1 MTLYCAMDLK
11 AHSASLQRLLA
22 LLAFLLCAGTTH
34 ADPRFQALWENYGRA
49 QGLPSGQVSSFAQD
63 ARGYLYAGTDRGLTK
78 FDGRSFAI
86 LKTEPALPLEA
97 VEFLRFD
104 ERGKLWATVNG
115 FGVCVIDQLNLPV
128 ARSRCL
134 SKSAESLSHRLPD
147 NQVFT
152 LESWRG
158 RMWLAVF
165 GHGLLEV
172 ELDTLATGKLHPF
185 PDNRLLSSAIWQ
197 DALLVGSLDGALYHF
212 EPQLGSRKIV
222 ELDEA
227 ANLIAANGKRAFITL
242 LLSNQLLEIDAELRL
257 SKHEIAGVKSIS
269 SFTLHDGKL
278 LLSTDVGLI
287 LGSPETNWQQL
298 KSFGSALGAM
308 PEGRINT
315 LFFDQQNGLWVGSR
329 TAGAGR
335 LNSLSSPLTWL
346 LRGDGG
352 LPTNTVNA
360 ADMAND
366 GRLWVATST
375 RGALAFY
382 PDGTQSSLPIDANDG
397 VPTKNTRAVR
407 TIGETVWIGHQMG
420 LTQHRPNSQTGR
432 FSHWQSSGELSLVD
446 QIEPTPDGG
455 AWISVGFSQLV
466 RLDASLNELDRI
478 QAPGESTVIEQFLV
492 TTDESDVPKAGRR
505 NRPAAETIWWADDA
519 GFHVRKSPGEPAQS
533 LSNEQGL
540 GVTRCP
546 KSGHV
551 WFFGRHA
558 LIAVDPSTL
567 TLQKRLSYKVEA
579 SSDVGGIWCGL
590 DDTLYFAGNS
600 GLWRWHLQDAK
611 PERLD
616 SFENAAE
623 MSERPLHAAD
633 NALLVAGPR
642 GLLRVDLDKLA
653 DAEIAETSAA
663 SKAFALHITERPP
676 NRLNWQENA
685 ASLSADALSLHSPE
699 RTQYQFVARS
709 DTKLLETSEW
719 STQHQHRFERLPAGS
734 IQFEV
739 KAKNAAGLIV
749 AAPAILTEVEQVPWR
764 RPIAI
769 LLMFGLSA
777 LAIHSLYRFR
787 LSRHRREASLRE
799 AELRAAQ
806 KSELALVRTESLSV
820 IAHEMRNLLNGVGTS
835 AELLRRH
842 PDSELAPRW
851 LTRVESASEGL
862 GRLLDDA
869 LDFTKIATGHGA
881 IMPRSTDVARLIVDC
896 VEAFHPRASE
906 KLLTIS
912 ATVSMDA
919 PIREID
925 PVRLRQIA
933 SNLINNAIKFTDE
946 GEICVRLSEVLVPK
960 TDLSALVLEVEDTG
974 IGIPESARARIFEPY
989 ARLNTERQG
998 SGLGLAIVA
1007 TLAEACGGKI
1017 SIMPTATGKGSLFR
1031 LLLPAPIGELTATVD
1046 ELAPRDPITSEPAN
1060 PSTSDP
1066 VEVDVIQPLISPVLI
1081 IEDNCADLAALS
1093 LVLTSFGFTTINC
1106 QSAFDALIVAQS
1118 TEVSAVLLDL
1128 DLADMDGFDLAQT
1141 LRLMPAFAQ
1150 TPLIALTGSSEN
1162 IIQERCQEVGINAI
1176 ELKPF
1181 DAERLKAALW
1191 RLLRLD
1197 STQVEQTEKPP
1208 STNGL

>member
-1 MTLYCAMDLK
+1 LT
-11 AHSASLQRLLA
+11 A
-22 LLAFLLCAGTTH
+22 LLILLLSAG
-34 ADPRFQALWENYGRA
+34 AAQSDPRFQALWENYGRA

-63 ARGYLYAGTDRGLTK
+63 ARGYLYAGTDRGLTR
-78 FDGRSFAI
+78 FDGRNFTIVKA
-86 LKTEPALPLEA
+86 LPALPLEA

-115 FGVCVIDQLNLPV
+115 FGVCVLDQLDLPV

-134 SKSAESLSHRLPD
+134 SESAESLSHRLPD

-158 RMWLAVF
+158 RMWLAIF
-165 GHGLLEV
+165 EHGLLEV
-172 ELDTLATGKLHPF
+172 DLDSLAIGKLHPF
-185 PDNRLLSSAIWQ
+185 HDNRLLSSAIWQ
-197 DALLVGSLDGALYHF
+197 DSLLIGSLDGALYRF
-212 EPQLGSRKIV
+212 EPQLGSVKIAK
-222 ELDEA
+222 LDQA
-227 ANLIAANGKRAFITL
+227 ANFIAADGKRAFIAL
-242 LLSNQLLEIDAELRL
+242 LRGNHLIEIDADLRL
-257 SKHEIAGVKSIS
+257 TKHEITSAKSIYS
-269 SFTLHDGKL
+269 LSVSDGKL
-278 LLSTDVGLI
+278 VLATDAGLI
-287 LGSPETNWQQL
+287 LGTPADWQQL
-298 KSFGSALGAM
+298 KSFGSALGSM
-308 PEGRINT
+308 PEGRINA
-315 LFFDQQNGLWVGSR
+315 LFFDRQNGLWAGSR
-329 TAGAGR
+329 TAGASR
-335 LNSLSSPLTWL
+335 LNSISSALTWL

-360 ADMAND
+360 ADMADD
-366 GRLWVATST
+366 GRLWVATAT

-382 PDGTQSSLPIDANDG
+382 PDGTQSAVPIDAIDG
-397 VPTKNTRAVR
+397 IPSKNVRAVR
-407 TIGETVWIGHQMG
+407 AMGETVWIGHQLG
-420 LTQHRPNSQTGR
+420 LTQHRPNSQVRR
-432 FSHWQSSGELSLVD
+432 FSHWQSSSELSLVD
-446 QIEPTPDGG
+446 QIEPSHDGG

-466 RLDASLNELDRI
+466 RFDASLNELDRI
-478 QAPGESTVIEQFLV
+478 QARGKSTVIEQFLV
-492 TTDESDVPKAGRR
+492 TTDLHALPELMPGKARVSES
-505 NRPAAETIWWADDA
+505 IWWADDA
-519 GFHVRKSPGEPAQS
+519 GLHVRTSAGQPVQT
-533 LSNEQGL
+533 LSDDQGL

-546 KSGHV
+546 NSGQV
-551 WFFGRHA
+551 WFFGRHG
-558 LIAVDPSTL
+558 LISVHPNS
-567 TLQKRLSYKVEA
+567 LSVRERRNYTVEA
-579 SSDVGGIWCGL
+579 SSDVGGIWCGN
-590 DDTLYFAGNS
+590 DDTLYFAGNG
-600 GLWRWHLQDAK
+600 GLWRWRSQHDK

-616 SFENAAE
+616 SFENASE

-633 NALLVAGPR
+633 NVLLVAGPR
-642 GLLRVDLDKLA
+642 GLLRVDLDRLA
-653 DAEIAETSAA
+653 TAEAAKANAALETYS
-663 SKAFALHITERPP
+663 LHITERPP
-676 NRLNWQENA
+676 NQLNWQENA

-699 RTQYQFVARS
+699 GTQYQFVARS
-709 DTKLLETSEW
+709 DTQLLETSGW
-719 STQHQHRFERLPAGS
+719 SSQHQHRFERLPAGN

-739 KAKNAAGLIV
+739 KAKSAAGFIV
-749 AAPAILTEVEQVPWR
+749 AAPTVLTVVEQVPWR
-764 RPIAI
+764 RPTAI
-769 LLMFGLSA
+769 LLMFGLSG
-777 LAIHSLYRFR
+777 LAIHGLYRSR
-787 LSRHRREASLRE
+787 LSRLKREASLRE
-799 AELRAAQ
+799 AELRASQ
-806 KSELALVRTESLSV
+806 KSELARVRTESLSV

-835 AELLRRH
+835 TELLRRH
-842 PDSELAPRW
+842 PESELAPQW

-881 IMPRSTDVARLIVDC
+881 IRPRSTDVPRLIVDC
-896 VEAFHPRASE
+896 VEAFRPRALE
-906 KLLTIS
+906 KSLKIS
-912 ATVSMDA
+912 ATVCMDA
-919 PIREID
+919 PIRQID

-946 GEICVRLSEVLVPK
+946 GEICVRLFEAPEPK
-960 TDLSALVLEVEDTG
+960 SNLSTLVLEVEDTG
-974 IGIPESARARIFEPY
+974 IGIPDDAKARIFEPY